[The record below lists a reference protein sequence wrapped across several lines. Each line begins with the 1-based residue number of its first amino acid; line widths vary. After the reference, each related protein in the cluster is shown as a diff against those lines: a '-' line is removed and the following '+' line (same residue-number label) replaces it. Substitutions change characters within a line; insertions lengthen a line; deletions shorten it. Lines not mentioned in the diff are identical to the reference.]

1 MNRYERDE
9 IDTLPSKYR
18 PVGAWGYFGYTLLFS
33 IPIIGQIFLIVFALS
48 GSNVNRRSFARSY
61 FCGVLIVL
69 IIFVIIVGIM
79 IVAGGGIN
87 NLLPKLQEFFMGIVE
102 KIKNLIPQA

>member
-61 FCGVLIVL
+61 FCAL
-69 IIFVIIVGIM
+69 IIFGIIVGIM